1 MIDLSKD
8 TIASYQ
14 AQVCD
19 IYKQL
24 EKEGWSNLKL
34 FEWRCRRISILNMK
48 IKCRAADLGKSE
60 GEYSNN
66 TI

>member
-14 AQVCD
+14 EQVRD
-19 IYKQL
+19 IYRQL

-34 FEWRCRRISILNMK
+34 FEWRYRRISILNMK
-48 IKCRAADLGKSE
+48 IKCRSTDLGKPE
-60 GEYSNN
+60 GKYEDNL
-66 TI
+66 

>member
-14 AQVCD
+14 EQVRD

-34 FEWRCRRISILNMK
+34 FEWRYRRISILNMK
-48 IKCRAADLGKSE
+48 IKCRSTDLGKPE
-60 GEYSNN
+60 GKYEDNL
-66 TI
+66 